1 MCRKVGILNL
11 IGSLL
16 LMFNVFALKARKVHY
31 QSSLRHCLTAPA
43 ASKNCTDVSN
53 DFTNAIDTRISSSQN
68 IFNTLQPGSREEAVS
83 SSSQNVSEASGAI
96 CKYIQIQSFQN
107 LFFHVLIST
116 YQLGPFVSWQG
127 WQEHPSRWHS
137 FVRKLEQLKQ
147 QQWREQKQGWLS
159 WWKVGK
165 KLIDSINV
173 LGSFIHLSKDYQIK
187 IKL

>member
-43 ASKNCTDVSN
+43 ASKNCTDISN

-68 IFNTLQPGSREEAVS
+68 IFNALQPGSREEAVS

-96 CKYIQIQSFQN
+96 CKYRSKVITFG
-107 LFFHVLIST
+107 LKVMKST

-127 WQEHPSRWHS
+127 
-137 FVRKLEQLKQ
+137 
-147 QQWREQKQGWLS
+147 
-159 WWKVGK
+159 
-165 KLIDSINV
+165 
-173 LGSFIHLSKDYQIK
+173 
-187 IKL
+187 